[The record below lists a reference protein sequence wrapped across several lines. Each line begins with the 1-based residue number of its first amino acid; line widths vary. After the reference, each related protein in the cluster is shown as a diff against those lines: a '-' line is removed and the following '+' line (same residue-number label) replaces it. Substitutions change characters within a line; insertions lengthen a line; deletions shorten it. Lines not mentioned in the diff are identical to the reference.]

1 MGVSFHVG
9 VLPNRPAAEVAEF
22 AAQAEE
28 LGFEGIWVADSQSV
42 FRDAF
47 VTLTLCATRTERV
60 RLATGVTNPVTRHPA
75 VLAGSFAT
83 IDELSGGRA
92 VIGIGVGES
101 AVQTLG
107 LGQARLARLEEATH
121 VLRGLLSGDEVV
133 FDGAR
138 LQMRWPARRIPI
150 FLASS
155 GPRSLRLAG
164 RVADGVL
171 FQVGADPA
179 LVRYALRSIAAGA
192 EEAGRDPGSITRY
205 LRLACSVGADR
216 ERVRE
221 AAKGYAAVAAGTVF
235 ANVPREHLPP
245 DVWEDIRQMKE
256 RYDYYEHGSATASH
270 AELLTDRALDAIAI
284 AGTPEEALPRF
295 RELISL
301 GVDGFVLPIA
311 TPDPL
316 ETLRVLTDDVITRL

>member
-1 MGVSFHVG
+1 M
-9 VLPNRPAAEVAEF
+9 LPNRPAAEVAEF

-42 FRDAF
+42 FREAF
-47 VTLTLCATRTERV
+47 VALTLCATRTERI

-75 VLAGSFAT
+75 VLASSFAT
-83 IDELSGGRA
+83 IDELSGGRG

-107 LGQARLARLEEATH
+107 LRQARLARLEEATH
-121 VLRGLLSGDEVV
+121 VLRGLLAGDEVA

-138 LQMRWPARRIPI
+138 LRMGWPTRRIPI

-171 FQVGADPA
+171 FQVGADPE

-205 LRLACSVGADR
+205 VRLACSVGADR

-235 ANVPREHLPP
+235 ANVPREHFPP

-256 RYDYYEHGSATASH
+256 RYDYYEHGSAAAPH
-270 AELLTDRALDAIAI
+270 AELLTDRVLDAVAI
-284 AGTPEEALPRF
+284 AGTPKEAMPRF

-316 ETLRVLTDDVITRL
+316 ETLRVLAEDVIARL

>member
-1 MGVSFHVG
+1 
-9 VLPNRPAAEVAEF
+9 
-22 AAQAEE
+22 
-28 LGFEGIWVADSQSV
+28 
-42 FRDAF
+42 
-47 VTLTLCATRTERV
+47 
-60 RLATGVTNPVTRHPA
+60 
-75 VLAGSFAT
+75 
-83 IDELSGGRA
+83 
-92 VIGIGVGES
+92 
-101 AVQTLG
+101 
-107 LGQARLARLEEATH
+107 
-121 VLRGLLSGDEVV
+121 
-133 FDGAR
+133 
-138 LQMRWPARRIPI
+138 
-150 FLASS
+150 LASS

-316 ETLRVLTDDVITRL
+316 ETLRVLTDDVIARL

>member
-1 MGVSFHVG
+1 M
-9 VLPNRPAAEVAEF
+9 LPNRPAAEVAEF

-42 FRDAF
+42 FREAF
-47 VTLTLCATRTERV
+47 VALTLCTTRTERI

-75 VLAGSFAT
+75 VLASSFAT
-83 IDELSGGRA
+83 IDELSGGRG

-107 LGQARLARLEEATH
+107 LRQARLARLEEATH
-121 VLRGLLSGDEVV
+121 VLRGLLAGDEVA

-138 LQMRWPARRIPI
+138 LRMGWPTRRIPI

-171 FQVGADPA
+171 FQVGADPE

-205 LRLACSVGADR
+205 VRLAGSVGADR

-235 ANVPREHLPP
+235 ANVPREHFPP

-256 RYDYYEHGSATASH
+256 RYDYYEHGSAAAPH
-270 AELLTDRALDAIAI
+270 AELLTDRVLDAVAI
-284 AGTPEEALPRF
+284 AGTPKEAMPRF

-316 ETLRVLTDDVITRL
+316 ETLRVLAEDVIARL

>member
-1 MGVSFHVG
+1 

-42 FRDAF
+42 FREAF
-47 VTLTLCATRTERV
+47 VALTLCATRTERI
-60 RLATGVTNPVTRHPA
+60 RLATGVTNPITRHPA
-75 VLAGSFAT
+75 VLASSFAT
-83 IDELSGGRA
+83 IDELSGGRGI
-92 VIGIGVGES
+92 IGIGVGES

-107 LGQARLARLEEATH
+107 LRQARLARLEEATH
-121 VLRGLLSGDEVV
+121 VLRGLLAGDEVA

-138 LQMRWPARRIPI
+138 LRMGWPTRRIPI

-171 FQVGADPA
+171 FQVGADPE

-205 LRLACSVGADR
+205 VRLACSVGADR

-235 ANVPREHLPP
+235 ANVPREHFPP

-256 RYDYYEHGSATASH
+256 RYDYYQHGSAAAPH
-270 AELLTDRALDAIAI
+270 AELLTDRVLDAIAI
-284 AGTPEEALPRF
+284 AGTPEEAMPRF

-316 ETLRVLTDDVITRL
+316 ETLRVLAEDVIARL

>member
-1 MGVSFHVG
+1 M
-9 VLPNRPAAEVAEF
+9 LPNRPAAEVAEF

-42 FRDAF
+42 FREAF
-47 VTLTLCATRTERV
+47 VALTLCATRTERI
-60 RLATGVTNPVTRHPA
+60 RLATGVTNPITRHPA
-75 VLAGSFAT
+75 VLASSFAT
-83 IDELSGGRA
+83 IDELSGGRGI
-92 VIGIGVGES
+92 IGIGVGES

-107 LGQARLARLEEATH
+107 LRQARLARLEEATH
-121 VLRGLLSGDEVV
+121 VLRGLLAGDEVA

-138 LQMRWPARRIPI
+138 LRMGWPTRRIPI

-171 FQVGADPA
+171 FQVGADPE

-205 LRLACSVGADR
+205 VRLACSVGADR

-235 ANVPREHLPP
+235 ANVPREHFPP

-256 RYDYYEHGSATASH
+256 RYDYYQHGSAAAPH
-270 AELLTDRALDAIAI
+270 AELLTDRVLDAIAI
-284 AGTPEEALPRF
+284 AGTPEEAMPRF

-316 ETLRVLTDDVITRL
+316 ETLRVLAEDVIARL

>member
-1 MGVSFHVG
+1 M
-9 VLPNRPAAEVAEF
+9 LPNRPAAEVAEF

-28 LGFEGIWVADSQSV
+28 LGFQGIWVADSQSV

-60 RLATGVTNPVTRHPA
+60 RVATGVTNPVTRHPA

-101 AVQTLG
+101 AVQTVG
-107 LGQARLARLEEATH
+107 LRQARLARLEEATH
-121 VLRGLLSGDEVV
+121 VLRGLLSGDEVA

-171 FQVGADPA
+171 FQVGADRA

-205 LRLACSVGADR
+205 VRLACSVGADR
-216 ERVRE
+216 ESVRE
-221 AAKGYAAVAAGTVF
+221 ASKGYAAVAAGTVF

-256 RYDYYEHGSATASH
+256 RFDYYEHGSAAAPH
-270 AELLTDRALDAIAI
+270 ADLLTDRVLDAIAI
-284 AGTPEEALPRF
+284 AGTPEEAMPRF

-301 GVDGFVLPIA
+301 GIDGFVLPIA

-316 ETLRVLTDDVITRL
+316 ETLRVLTEDVITRL